1 MSAGSIDLDLENQ
14 LGLSKRDAEAR
25 EGGGKS
31 IQILHLVAAAQFR
44 IDDAFPMEARGYHQ
58 MRKIVVAER
67 LPSKT
72 AINRPVFE

>member
-1 MSAGSIDLDLENQ
+1 
-14 LGLSKRDAEAR
+14 
-25 EGGGKS
+25 
-31 IQILHLVAAAQFR
+31 
-44 IDDAFPMEARGYHQ
+44 MEARGYHQ